1 MYNEK
6 CSSFKGTEDWTR
18 GGLAFLYMSI
28 EANGTAIAI
37 RKEIS
42 HKRLTTRTTIL
53 EVYVVRKRTR
63 CSIYLPPID
72 QVTEENMT
80 DLLEQFTAPM
90 ILLGNINS
98 HNPLWGS
105 EKMRTRGT
113 MLEWLQINNKPN
125 IIQMEQGL

>member
-72 QVTEENMT
+72 QATEEDMRNH
-80 DLLEQFTAPM
+80 LEQLPTPM
-90 ILLGNINS
+90 ILLGDFIAYN
-98 HNPLWGS
+98 G
-105 EKMRTRGT
+105 K
-113 MLEWLQINNKPN
+113 
-125 IIQMEQGL
+125 